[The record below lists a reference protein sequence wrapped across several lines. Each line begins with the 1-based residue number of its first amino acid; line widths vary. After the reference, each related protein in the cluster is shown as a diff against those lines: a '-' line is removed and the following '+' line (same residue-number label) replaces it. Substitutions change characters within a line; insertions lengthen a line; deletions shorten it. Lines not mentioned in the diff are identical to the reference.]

1 MKRTKDTE
9 GNDSGEVK
17 MTFFKTKNGKE
28 WMPLERYKAVISP
41 VSERVKAPKG
51 FVRITE
57 WTQTFVPSE
66 CNYDF
71 TEDMKSG
78 YLTFQGKMGYFPPS
92 NFITPE
98 PPKNEDAQ

>member
-1 MKRTKDTE
+1 MKQSEKE
-9 GNDSGEVK
+9 GRDMEYSDGPYK

-28 WMPLERYKAVISP
+28 WMTMERYKAVISP

-51 FVRITE
+51 FTKVPE
-57 WTQTFVPSE
+57 WTQTFHISE

-78 YLTFQGKMGYFPPS
+78 YLTFQGKIGYFPPS
-92 NFITPE
+92 HFIYPNVGE
-98 PPKNEDAQ
+98 EQ